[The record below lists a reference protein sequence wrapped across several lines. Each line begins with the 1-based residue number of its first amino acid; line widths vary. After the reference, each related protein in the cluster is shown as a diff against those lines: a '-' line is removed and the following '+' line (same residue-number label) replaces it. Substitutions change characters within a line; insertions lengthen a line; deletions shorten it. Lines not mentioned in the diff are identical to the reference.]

1 MTGFK
6 FALSSIIKSF
16 STCGVIRP
24 SFSPNGVLEYFRPEI
39 AQCMLLSSF
48 PPPTMK
54 GKAKKYC
61 SGFRYLSI
69 SVKTSQLFWKNTTF
83 AFPADFERLGN
94 IVDNCNLLVETI
106 MYSKSLFDESSSITV
121 GLKIISV
128 SFLAFSLKSEQIMRI
143 PSFCTSSFCSLRT
156 NTATSHPALDNCQ
169 P

>member
-1 MTGFK
+1 M
-6 FALSSIIKSF
+6 
-16 STCGVIRP
+16 
-24 SFSPNGVLEYFRPEI
+24 

-48 PPPTMK
+48 PPPTIK

-61 SGFRYLSI
+61 SGFKYLSI

-128 SFLAFSLKSEQIMRI
+128 SFLTFSLKSEQIM
-143 PSFCTSSFCSLRT
+143 
-156 NTATSHPALDNCQ
+156 
-169 P
+169 